1 MFCYT
6 SGHDQRHE
14 RPPLRIRRI
23 STAEQV
29 LSVLHAGDVLVVVR
43 LDRLGR
49 SLRDLIAIVED
60 LNSRGVGLVSL
71 RESIDTTTT
80 TTTTTTAAGRL
91 VLHIF
96 ASLAE
101 FERGLIIERT
111 HAGIA
116 AARARGRLGGRPP
129 ALAGE
134 KLATARRMYA
144 SKEYTI
150 ASIAR
155 SLGVSRAT
163 LYRRLAAPAATSG

>member
-1 MFCYT
+1 M
-6 SGHDQRHE
+6 
-14 RPPLRIRRI
+14 
-23 STAEQV
+23 
-29 LSVLHAGDVLVVVR
+29 
-43 LDRLGR
+43 
-49 SLRDLIAIVED
+49 
-60 LNSRGVGLVSL
+60 SL
-71 RESIDTTTT
+71 RESIDTS
-80 TTTTTTAAGRL
+80 TAAGRL

-111 HAGIA
+111 QAGLA

-144 SKEYTI
+144 SREYSI
-150 ASIAR
+150 ASMAR

-163 LYRRLAAPAATSG
+163 LYRHLAAPAAIGG